1 MAATNSK
8 TLFPVP
14 AFFLRASDEAFRAD
28 FSVPV
33 KRSDAVGRFF
43 FTAEPNAPKRGKR
56 VPLNVRSRDKAKK
69 KRRARFGE
77 PQRAL
82 N

>member
-14 AFFLRASDEAFRAD
+14 AFFLRAVVEAFRAD

-43 FTAEPNAPKRGKR
+43 FTAERTRP
-56 VPLNVRSRDKAKK
+56 
-69 KRRARFGE
+69 
-77 PQRAL
+77 
-82 N
+82 